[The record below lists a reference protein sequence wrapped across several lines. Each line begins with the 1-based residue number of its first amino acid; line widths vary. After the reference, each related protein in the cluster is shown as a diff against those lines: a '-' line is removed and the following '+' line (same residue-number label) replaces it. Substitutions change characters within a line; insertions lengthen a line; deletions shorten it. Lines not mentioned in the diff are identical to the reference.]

1 MPWGNCLPVA
11 ELGHREHTRFIVR
24 RLRVACFAS
33 LALLAL
39 MSRTSGAAI
48 SVEDDRGTVIRLAA
62 APKRIVSLLPSLTET
77 VCALGACGRLVG
89 TDRFSNWPESVA
101 ALPKLGGMED
111 AQIER
116 IVALKPDAVLVE
128 MSSRATPRLES
139 LGVHVVA
146 LRAKTRADVKRTL
159 GVLGRILDA
168 SSEAERVW
176 ASIER
181 DVQAAAARVPLP
193 MRGKRVYFEVDSA
206 PYAAGPSSFIG
217 ETLAQL
223 GLGNV
228 VPKELGP
235 FPKLNPEFVVRAQPD
250 VIIAVAS
257 AVTDMPRRPGWSSL
271 RALSSGATCALPTAR
286 YELVIHPGPRMGE
299 AAAVI
304 VDCLAAITSSITKA
318 R

>member
-1 MPWGNCLPVA
+1 MPWGNYPLVA
-11 ELGHREHTRFIVR
+11 EIGRREHIRFIVR

-33 LALLAL
+33 LALVAL
-39 MSRTSGAAI
+39 MPRISGAAI
-48 SVEDDRGTVIRLAA
+48 SIEDDRGTVIRLAA

-116 IVALKPDAVLVE
+116 IVALKPDVVLVE

-139 LGVHVVA
+139 LGVPIVA
-146 LRAKTRADVKRTL
+146 LKAKTRADVRRTL
-159 GVLGRILDA
+159 AVLGRMLDA

-181 DVQAAAARVPLP
+181 DVQASAARVPSAL
-193 MRGKRVYFEVDSA
+193 RGKRVYFEIDSA
-206 PYAAGPSSFIG
+206 PYAAGPGSFIG

-228 VPKELGP
+228 VPRELGP
-235 FPKLNPEFVVRAQPD
+235 FPRLNPEFVVKAQPD
-250 VIIAVAS
+250 VIMAVAS

-271 RALSSGATCALPTAR
+271 RALSSGATCALPTGR

-299 AAAVI
+299 GASVI
-304 VDCLAAITSSITKA
+304 ADCLAALTKSTTTG